1 VLILMSQTDIRSYR
15 APASEPINNNI
26 LEREQG
32 SSGQSWGRYRTRGK
46 VFAEK
51 SVLVGG
57 NFESIR

>member
-1 VLILMSQTDIRSYR
+1 MLILISQTDIRSYR
-15 APASEPINNNI
+15 APASEPINI

-32 SSGQSWGRYRTRGK
+32 SSAQSWGRYRTRGK

-51 SVLVGG
+51 PVLVGG